1 MSRSSSFLA
10 GFFCVVAVTSAG
22 AQALPAFDCTGP
34 FAREANEST
43 VAATFGAANV
53 TRADIPIGEGYTEPG
68 TVVFAGDDAKRID
81 IVWRDPTARTRPATV
96 IFRKGSTWRIAIA
109 GLPDRPVALG
119 ATLEEIEAMNGKP
132 FSINGF
138 GWDLGGRATGWHDG
152 RLAHPIGGC
161 TLLLGFDHAPNA
173 PPDALEKVNGDI
185 ELLSSDAALRQVKPV
200 VVEMMLSWGQ

>member
-1 MSRSSSFLA
+1 MSRSSFLV
-10 GFFCVVAVTSAG
+10 GLFCVVAVVPTG
-22 AQALPAFDCTGP
+22 VHALPALDCTGP
-34 FAREANEST
+34 FARDADEST
-43 VAATFGAANV
+43 VAAAFGAANI
-53 TRADIPIGEGYTEPG
+53 TRAEIQIGEGYTEPG
-68 TVVFAGDDAKRID
+68 TVVFASDDARRIE
-81 IVWRDPTARTRPATV
+81 ILWRDTATRTQPATV
-96 IFRKGSTWRIAIA
+96 IFRTGSTWRIAIS
-109 GLPDRPVALG
+109 GLPDKPVALG

-161 TLLLGFDHAPNA
+161 ALLLGFDHAPDA